1 MKLERFILVMTP
13 EKDENFVCLSA
24 LLCEQILPMS
34 VLPMFPFAESDLPQ
48 ANHSQYSSSVEA
60 LNLIVV

>member
-24 LLCEQILPMS
+24 LLCEQILPIREWKCQDIDQ
-34 VLPMFPFAESDLPQ
+34 VLLHGDHFFSA
-48 ANHSQYSSSVEA
+48 HSAA
-60 LNLIVV
+60 LKC